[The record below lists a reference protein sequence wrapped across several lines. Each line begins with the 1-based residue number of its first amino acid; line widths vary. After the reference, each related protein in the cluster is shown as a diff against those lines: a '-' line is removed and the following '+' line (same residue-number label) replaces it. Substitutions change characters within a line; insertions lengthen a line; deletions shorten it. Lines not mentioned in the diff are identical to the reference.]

1 LELGTW
7 NLEPEQSEPMRI
19 LIDGYNLIRRIPE
32 LREADRQDLAEG
44 RDALL
49 EQLSLYRS
57 GRPHKISVIFDGAD
71 AIHLGGGS
79 ERVGGIS
86 VRYSARG
93 RSADQEIIEACRNG
107 QADLLVS
114 GDRELTDAAARNDV
128 TAVSPDLF
136 WDKVQEEL
144 YRRFKGEEEEVE
156 RGKGKGERGRKLSR
170 NQRRDRGRIEKL

>member
-1 LELGTW
+1 
-7 NLEPEQSEPMRI
+7 MRI

-32 LREADRQDLAEG
+32 LREADRRDLAEG

-57 GRPHKISVIFDGAD
+57 GKQHRITVIFDGAD
-71 AIHLGGGS
+71 AIHLGGSS
-79 ERVGGIS
+79 EKAGGIS

-93 RSADQEIIEACRNG
+93 RNADQEIIEACRNG

-114 GDRELTDAAARNDV
+114 ADRELTDAAARNDI

-136 WDKVQEEL
+136 WDKVQDEM
-144 YRRFKGEEEEVE
+144 YRRFKGEIDEEQGGG
-156 RGKGKGERGRKLSR
+156 RRQKGEGGRKLSKQ
-170 NQRRDRGRIEKL
+170 QRKDRSRIEKL